1 MLWIERFRPAL
12 DRGGAAE
19 PQRWPAVCSE
29 LLGNGRREL
38 KSLGRVPDPRELAR
52 RRRSAWVSDRVIVR
66 GW

>member
-38 KSLGRVPDPRELAR
+38 KVWGGSPTPASLRGAAAVPGFPTA
-52 RRRSAWVSDRVIVR
+52 
-66 GW
+66 